1 MFYKRNESRKIPLS
15 THEMILALERT
26 ACFMFENQSLVSFA
40 VTDPDLSNLH
50 NLCFGYTENKFGKT
64 IQSQSLND

>member
-1 MFYKRNESRKIPLS
+1 
-15 THEMILALERT
+15 MILALERM

-40 VTDPDLSNLH
+40 VTDADLSNLH
-50 NLCFGYTENKFGKT
+50 NLCFGYTENKLGKT